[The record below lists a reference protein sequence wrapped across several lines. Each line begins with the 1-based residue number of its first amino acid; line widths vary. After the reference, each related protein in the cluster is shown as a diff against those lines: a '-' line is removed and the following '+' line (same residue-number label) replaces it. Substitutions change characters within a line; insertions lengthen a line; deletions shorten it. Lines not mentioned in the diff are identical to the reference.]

1 MLASAARSRFVR
13 KASGDNDDDT
23 VVDDEEEMVVE
34 EAVLLL
40 LSLALARAMS
50 YRSVSSAG
58 GALLLL

>member
-23 VVDDEEEMVVE
+23 VVDDEEEMVV
-34 EAVLLL
+34 LLL